1 MRALAVGFRGIFPL
15 RGDGLAVGAPAESSS
30 ATGINGE
37 QEDEGAPAS
46 GAVYLFA
53 RDAGGWRQVGYV
65 KRPPAPPGNSFAGVV
80 APRGPR
86 GSEVGGGAE
95 HKESR
100 PPKAGQGGTPGRLAG
115 RAAAR

>member
-53 RDAGGWRQVGYV
+53 RDAGGWRQVAYV
-65 KRPPAPPGNSFAGVV
+65 KSPPGPAGNS
-80 APRGPR
+80 
-86 GSEVGGGAE
+86 
-95 HKESR
+95 
-100 PPKAGQGGTPGRLAG
+100 LAG
-115 RAAAR
+115 FCPARAPGGRPLVGVGDPKKGPASHIGY